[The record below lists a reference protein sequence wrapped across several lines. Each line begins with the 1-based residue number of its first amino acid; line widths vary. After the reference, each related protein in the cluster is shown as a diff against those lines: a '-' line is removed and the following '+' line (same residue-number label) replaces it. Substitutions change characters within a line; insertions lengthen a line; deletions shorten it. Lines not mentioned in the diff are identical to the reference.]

1 MIMQRST
8 FTGSPIALHGHDRFA
23 DRMRRITDSLLDE
36 GALVTT
42 NCRINGGKAPWFALR
57 VWTGREKDVE
67 KALDAMGIRSLVPM
81 RKGPDHRRRGRVIEG
96 AMMPVIHGYVLVQ
109 MIASAEYLA
118 GLQGVE
124 HAIDVLGG
132 CERPMRVSDAEINRF
147 NALARG
153 GTYDWERPVAL
164 SLRAGEAVWITA
176 GPFCDWKATVITPNR
191 NGRGDVVVSISLMGS
206 EVPVTMPL
214 ALLKKL

>member
-1 MIMQRST
+1 M
-8 FTGSPIALHGHDRFA
+8 
-23 DRMRRITDSLLDE
+23 
-36 GALVTT
+36 
-42 NCRINGGKAPWFALR
+42 
-57 VWTGREKDVE
+57 
-67 KALDAMGIRSLVPM
+67 
-81 RKGPDHRRRGRVIEG
+81 
-96 AMMPVIHGYVLVQ
+96 
-109 MIASAEYLA
+109 
-118 GLQGVE
+118 QGVE

-164 SLRAGEAVWITA
+164 SLRAGEAVSITA